1 MSDVR
6 SVDDDFDDDEDEDIF
21 RAAFSS
27 GSGSGGAQSTG
38 KVKIDGNVDKSDSQG
53 KL

>member
-6 SVDDDFDDDEDEDIF
+6 NVDDDFDDDEDEDIF

-27 GSGSGGAQSTG
+27 GSGPGAAQSTG
-38 KVKIDGNVDKSDSQG
+38 KVKIDGNVDKSDPQG